1 MDFSLVIT
9 QVIILFFIM
18 LLGYVL
24 RSKHIITDEGIKNFS
39 SLIFYVTMP
48 AMIIASLGNT
58 ATTKLSDLYD
68 IALATFLTYIILI
81 GMAPVL
87 TKLVKVPIGSKG
99 LYRFMVIFG
108 NVGFIG
114 FPMII
119 ALLGEDALFM
129 AAIFNIPFNL
139 LLYTLGVY
147 LILSDKNKNH
157 KIEWS
162 VKQFMN
168 PGIIATLIGITSF
181 LTGWKLPSTIL
192 NISDVLGG
200 ITTPL
205 AMIVVGASLFGVQLK
220 TIFKNYRIFL
230 LSLIRMILFPLGV
243 GFVLSSIG
251 LTGYGLWVPI
261 ILSGMPIGTNTVIM
275 ARQYEG
281 NTLEASE
288 AVFLSTLMMVLTIP
302 ILIMIVGLYT

>member
-9 QVIILFFIM
+9 QVTILFFIM
-18 LLGYVL
+18 FLGYLL
-24 RSKHIITDEGIKNFS
+24 RSKGIITEEGIKSFS

-58 ATTKLSDLYD
+58 ASTKLSDLYD
-68 IALATFLTYIILI
+68 IALATFITYGILI

-87 TKLVKVPIGSKG
+87 TKLVKAPKGSKG
-99 LYRFMVIFG
+99 LYKFMVIFG

-114 FPMII
+114 FPMIL

-157 KIEWS
+157 KMAWS
-162 VKQFMN
+162 IKQFMN
-168 PGIIATLIGITSF
+168 PGIIATVIGIITF
-181 LTGWKLPSTIL
+181 LAGWKLPGVVL
-192 NISDVLGG
+192 NIADVLGS

-205 AMIVVGASLFGVQLK
+205 AMVVVGASLFGVKVK
-220 TIFKNYRIFL
+220 TIFKNYRIFT
-230 LSLIRMILFPLGV
+230 LSLIRMILFPLGI

-251 LTGYGLWVPI
+251 LTGFGLWVPI

-275 ARQYEG
+275 ARQYDG

-288 AVFLSTLMMVLTIP
+288 AVFLSTLMMVATIP
-302 ILIMIVGLYT
+302 ILIMIVGLYS